1 MTDFIFDLEREVFM
15 SGHSKWANI
24 KHKKGKADAARGKVF
39 SKIAKEITVSARSG
53 GGDPSANITL
63 RALIVKAKAVNMPN
77 DNIDRAIKK
86 GTGELAGAA
95 LEELMYEAYAP
106 GGVGILVQALTDNK
120 NRAASEIRNVF
131 TKNGASLAQQGAVS
145 RSFQRKGQIYID
157 AAGVDEDTLM
167 NIVLE
172 AGAEDM
178 QRDGDQFEVLTA
190 FTDYSAVCEEISKAG
205 LTAAS
210 SELTMLPDLPTDI
223 KDKEQ
228 AQKVM
233 KLIDALDELDD
244 VQNVYGAFEI
254 DDAILAEME

>member
-1 MTDFIFDLEREVFM
+1 M

-24 KHKKGKADAARGKVF
+24 KIRKGKADSVRGKVF
-39 SKIAKEITVSARSG
+39 SKIAKEMTVSARMG
-53 GGDPSANITL
+53 GGDPAGNITL
-63 RALIVKAKAVNMPN
+63 RSLIVKAKSVNMPN

-86 GTGELAGAA
+86 GTGELEGGA

-145 RSFQRKGQIYID
+145 RNFQRKGQIYID

-167 NIVLE
+167 NVVLE

-178 QRDGDQFEVLTA
+178 RRDGDQFEVLTA
-190 FTDYSAVCEEISKAG
+190 FTDYATVCEAISKAG
-205 LTAAS
+205 LTTAS
-210 SELTMLPDLPTDI
+210 SELTMLPEMPTEI
-223 KDKEQ
+223 KDKTK
-228 AQKVM
+228 AQQVM
-233 KLIDALDELDD
+233 RLIEVLEELDD

-254 DDAILAEME
+254 PDAILAEME

>member
-1 MTDFIFDLEREVFM
+1 M

-24 KHKKGKADAARGKVF
+24 KIKKGKADAARGKAF
-39 SKIAKEITVSARSG
+39 SKIAKEMTVSARMG
-53 GGDPSANITL
+53 GGDPAANITL
-63 RALIVKAKAVNMPN
+63 RALIVKAKSVNMPN
-77 DNIDRAIKK
+77 DNIERAIKK
-86 GTGELAGAA
+86 GTGELASAA
-95 LEELMYEAYAP
+95 LEELTYEAYAP
-106 GGVGILVQALTDNK
+106 GGVGIVIQALTDNK
-120 NRAASEIRNVF
+120 NRAASEIRNAC
-131 TKNGASLAQQGAVS
+131 TKNGASMAQQGAVS

-167 NIVLE
+167 NVVLE

-178 QRDGDQFEVLTA
+178 QRDGDQFEVITG
-190 FTDYSAVCEEISKAG
+190 FTDYNTVSEAIAAAG

-210 SELTMLPDLPTDI
+210 SELTMLPDLPTQI
-223 KDKEQ
+223 SDKEQ

-233 KLIDALDELDD
+233 KLIDVLDELDD

>member
-1 MTDFIFDLEREVFM
+1 M

-24 KHKKGKADAARGKVF
+24 KHRKGKADAARGKIF
-39 SKIAKEITVSARSG
+39 SKIAKEMTISARSG
-53 GGDPSANITL
+53 GGDPAGNITL
-63 RALIVKAKAVNMPN
+63 RALIAKAKGVNMPN
-77 DNIDRAIKK
+77 DNIERAIKK
-86 GTGELAGAA
+86 GTGELASAA
-95 LEELMYEAYAP
+95 LEECMYEAYAP

-120 NRAASEIRNVF
+120 NRAASEIRNAI

-145 RSFQRKGQIYID
+145 RMFHRKGQIYID

-178 QRDGDQFEVLTA
+178 RRDGDQFEVLTA
-190 FTDYSAVCEEISKAG
+190 FTDYSAVSEAISKAG

-210 SELTMLPDLPTDI
+210 SELTMLPEMPAEI
-223 KDKEQ
+223 KDKAK
-228 AQKVM
+228 AQQVM
-233 KLIDALDELDD
+233 KLIEALEELDD

-254 DDAILAEME
+254 PDAILAEME

>member
-1 MTDFIFDLEREVFM
+1 M

-24 KHKKGKADAARGKVF
+24 KIKKGKADAARGKAF
-39 SKIAKEITVSARSG
+39 SKIAKEMTVSARMG
-53 GGDPSANITL
+53 GGDPAANITL
-63 RALIVKAKAVNMPN
+63 RALIVKAKSVNMPN

-86 GTGELAGAA
+86 GTGELDGGA

-106 GGVGILVQALTDNK
+106 GGVGIVIQALTDNK
-120 NRAASEIRNVF
+120 NRAASEIRNAC
-131 TKNGASLAQQGAVS
+131 TKNGASMAQQGAVS

-157 AAGVDEDTLM
+157 AAGIDEDSLM
-167 NIVLE
+167 ELVLE

-178 QRDGDQFEVLTA
+178 QRDGDQFEVITA
-190 FTDYSAVCEEISKAG
+190 FTDYNAVSEALSNAG
-205 LTAAS
+205 IATAS
-210 SELTMLPDLPTDI
+210 SELTMLPDLPTEI
-223 KDKEQ
+223 ADKEQ

-254 DDAILAEME
+254 ADAILAEME